1 MPNHVYRMLKE
12 KQIEVSE
19 EEAAQLQQ
27 MWEFVQAFK
36 KDYDQT
42 AQNTEEI
49 ALRFLPKMIK
59 RGSQH
64 EP

>member
-19 EEAAQLQQ
+19 EEAAHLQQ

-36 KDYDQT
+36 KDYDQIS
-42 AQNTEEI
+42 QNTEEI
-49 ALRFLPKMIK
+49 ALRFIPRMIK
-59 RGSQH
+59 KG
-64 EP
+64 EPT